1 MFTTQ
6 KNNLNS
12 KNKVELSKWDIINKQ
27 PDLLLPR
34 FYEGISCMWRSGS
47 LLDKFVL
54 LPDYCRLLKTL
65 IWEDPLSLMELC

>member
-6 KNNLNS
+6 ENNPNAKN
-12 KNKVELSKWDIINKQ
+12 VELSKWDIINKQ
-27 PDLLLPR
+27 PDLLLPW
-34 FYEGISCMWRSGS
+34 FYESVSCMWRSGS

-65 IWEDPLSLMELC
+65 TWEDPLSLTELC